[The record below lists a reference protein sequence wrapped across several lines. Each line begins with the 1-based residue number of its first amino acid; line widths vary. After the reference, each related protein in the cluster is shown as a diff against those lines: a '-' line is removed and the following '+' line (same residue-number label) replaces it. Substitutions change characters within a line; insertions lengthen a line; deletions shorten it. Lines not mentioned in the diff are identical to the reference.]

1 MLSRGARASPTKK
14 ALRAASLAEVSRCR
28 VQDRLGAY
36 ARAELAP
43 AAHTLRQ
50 CDVMGRA
57 LSVYT
62 VLQVARI
69 VGPTV
74 AEAMVGRGGREN
86 QDRRLREFGR
96 RVVERARMRLTVTGA
111 DRVPRDR
118 AFIYMSNHQSHI
130 DIPVL
135 YATVPSQTLRMVAKT
150 ELFRVPLFGR
160 AMRLGHMIE
169 VDRSDR
175 QRAVDSLRR
184 AAELIGDGVSVWI
197 APEGSRSRTGALG
210 PLKKGGFYLARE
222 TGTPI
227 VPVAINGTFEVLPP
241 DTTSMAHDVSVEVVF
256 GEPIAVAGRTV
267 ADLMSEVGAFLS
279 AHVRA
284 PDAGASAGAQN

>member
-1 MLSRGARASPTKK
+1 
-14 ALRAASLAEVSRCR
+14 
-28 VQDRLGAY
+28 
-36 ARAELAP
+36 
-43 AAHTLRQ
+43 
-50 CDVMGRA
+50 MGRA

-62 VLQVARI
+62 VLQIARI
-69 VGPTV
+69 VGSTM

-86 QDRRLREFGR
+86 QDRRLHDFGR
-96 RVVERARMRLTVTGA
+96 RVVERARIRLTVTGSE
-111 DRVPRDR
+111 RVPRDR
-118 AFIYMSNHQSHI
+118 AFVYMSNHQSHV
-130 DIPVL
+130 DIPIL

-160 AMRLGHMIE
+160 AMRIGHMIE

-175 QRAVDSLRR
+175 QRAVESLQR
-184 AAELIGDGVSVWI
+184 AAGLIADGVSVWI

-227 VPVAINGTFEVLPP
+227 VPVAISGTFDVLPP
-241 DTTSMAHDVSVEVVF
+241 ETTSMATDVPVEVVF
-256 GEPIAVAGRTV
+256 GEPIAVQGRTI
-267 ADLMSEVGAFLS
+267 AELMSEVGAFLA

-284 PDAGASAGAQN
+284 PREGAPAGAQN